1 MFNNEFDIARLKAQL
16 DWYKGESYAIKT
28 VQMIQERIR
37 ELESGLESSK
47 TELKILDTP
56 V

>member
-1 MFNNEFDIARLKAQL
+1 MFNKEFDIARLKSQL

-37 ELESGLESSK
+37 ELESGK

>member
-1 MFNNEFDIARLKAQL
+1 MFNKEFDIAKLKSQL
-16 DWYKGESYAIKT
+16 DWYKGESYTIKT

-37 ELESGLESSK
+37 ELESAK

>member
-1 MFNNEFDIARLKAQL
+1 MFSREFDIARLKSNL
-16 DWYKGESYAIKT
+16 DWFKGESYAIKT

-37 ELESGLESSK
+37 ELESGK
-47 TELKILDTP
+47 PELKILDTP

>member
-1 MFNNEFDIARLKAQL
+1 MFNKEFDIAKLKSQL
-16 DWYKGESYAIKT
+16 DWYKGESYTIKT

-37 ELESGLESSK
+37 ELESTK

-56 V
+56 E